1 MRSVFNEIPMLKL
14 VLPFMAGV
22 GIEIAADAMFH
33 QAEWWLVFFAGLL
46 IVSMAYAVLF
56 RFRSLTFQFR
66 WQVTEGIAFA
76 FVFTS
81 LAYILTWFHT
91 TINYPDHFSK
101 HCDKQKFLVATI
113 AKPPVL
119 KEKIVTTVAEVEE
132 VADNNLRVKT
142 HGKLLLSFMRNGAS
156 ENLKYGD
163 EVIVPAKIEQFDAPQ
178 NPEEFDFKLYQS
190 FHAIYHRSFVLIDNW
205 RVLRRNNGNPLLT
218 GIYCLR
224 ESFLQTI
231 RKHVTNEN
239 DFAVASAMLLGYN
252 DFMNDELVQA
262 YATSGA
268 LHVLSVSGLHV
279 GIMFYILNL
288 LLGWLDKKGQSWKVA
303 KAFIV
308 VVFIWFYACL
318 TGLCPSVMRAAAMF
332 SMMQFGKVLYR
343 NVNIYNIIAA
353 SILILMLFNPFIVTE
368 IGFRLSY
375 LAVIGIIYLQPKISS
390 WFVFKNKL
398 LQGAW
403 TITAVSI
410 AAQIATFPIGLYY
423 FHQFPNLFLVSN
435 LVVIPMGN
443 LALFLGTGL
452 FMLSWIPYVS
462 FAIGWVMAKM
472 IWLLNEAIF
481 LVEKVPYSLIE
492 GISITMLQMFVVYA
506 VILALCWFVE
516 TKRSRA
522 FLAALSFT
530 LLLSALFAFDYY
542 EDRHKNQ
549 LVVYKVKGKNA
560 LALIS
565 NGKVLHDFDEGLL
578 NNKSSM
584 LFHVRHHWW
593 ELGVSEEKKADE
605 ISEELPFGKL
615 FSFSGKRILVVENG
629 IEKQEV
635 AMADKLS
642 VDYVILSNNA
652 RVYVS
657 NLQKVVSFSHLIFD
671 SSNKPWR
678 VGYWKKDC
686 QKLNVWYWD
695 VHEKGAFV
703 AEL

>member
-1 MRSVFNEIPMLKL
+1 MRSIFNEIPMLKI

-22 GIEIAADAMFH
+22 AIEIAADAVFH
-33 QAEWWLVFFAGLL
+33 QAEWWLIFFAGLL
-46 IVSMAYAVLF
+46 IFSLIYAVSF
-56 RFRSLTFQFR
+56 RLSSLIFQFR

-76 FVFTS
+76 LVFTS
-81 LAYILTWFHT
+81 LAYILTWLHT
-91 TINYPDHFSK
+91 TINYADHFSK

-113 AKPPVL
+113 VKPPVV
-119 KEKIVTTVAEVEE
+119 KEKIVTTVAEIEE
-132 VADNNLRVKT
+132 VTDNHSRVNT
-142 HGKLLLSFMRNGAS
+142 HGKLLLSFMRNGDS

-163 EVIVPAKIEQFDAPQ
+163 EVIVPANIEQFDPPQ

-190 FHAIYHRSFVLIDNW
+190 FHAIYHRSFVSGDNW
-205 RVLRRNNGNPLLT
+205 RVLKRNTGNPLLAT
-218 GIYCLR
+218 IYFVR
-224 ESFLQTI
+224 GNFLQTI
-231 RKHVTNEN
+231 SKYVTNEN

-303 KAFIV
+303 KAFII

-375 LAVIGIIYLQPKISS
+375 LAVIGIVYLQPKISS
-390 WFVFKNKL
+390 WFVFKNKAVNWL
-398 LQGAW
+398 W
-403 TITAVSI
+403 SITAVSI

-423 FHQFPNLFLVSN
+423 FHQFPVMFLVSN
-435 LVVIPMGN
+435 LVVIPVGN
-443 LALFLGTGL
+443 LVLFLGTGL
-452 FMLSWIPYVS
+452 FMLSWFPYINIAV
-462 FAIGWVMAKM
+462 GWIMAKM

-506 VILALCWFVE
+506 VIFALCWFVE

-522 FLAALSFT
+522 FLAALSFS
-530 LLLSALFAFDYY
+530 LLFSGLFAFDYFK
-542 EDRHKNQ
+542 DRHGSQ
-549 LVVYKVKGKNA
+549 LVVYNVKGKNA

-565 NGKVLHDFDEGLL
+565 NGKVLYDFDEGLL

-593 ELGVSEEKKADE
+593 ELGINEERNANEVSK
-605 ISEELPFGKL
+605 ELPFGKIL
-615 FSFSGKRILVVENG
+615 TFSGKRILVVNRE
-629 IEKQEV
+629 IERQPS
-635 AMADKLS
+635 ALASKLK
-642 VDYVILSNNA
+642 VDYVVLSGNA
-652 RVYVS
+652 KVYLS
-657 NLQKVVSFSHLIFD
+657 NLQKVAEFDKLIFD
-671 SSNKPWR
+671 SSNRPWR
-678 VGYWKKDC
+678 VSYWRKDC
-686 QKLNVWYWD
+686 EQLNLPYWD
-695 VHEKGAFV
+695 VNAQGAFLE
-703 AEL
+703 EL

>member
-1 MRSVFNEIPMLKL
+1 MRSIFNEIPMLKL

-22 GIEIAADAMFH
+22 GIEIAADAAFQ
-33 QAEWWLVFFAGLL
+33 QAEWWLVFFVGLL
-46 IVSMAYAVLF
+46 ILSLAYAVLF
-56 RFRSLTFQFR
+56 RLGSVTFQFR
-66 WQVTEGIAFA
+66 WRVTEGIAFA

-91 TINYPDHFSK
+91 TVNYADHFSK
-101 HCDKQKFLVATI
+101 HCGKQKFLVATI
-113 AKPPVL
+113 AKPPVV
-119 KEKIVTTVAEVEE
+119 KEKIVTTVAEIEGV
-132 VADNNLRVKT
+132 VDNHSGVKT
-142 HGKLLLSFMRNGAS
+142 HGKLLLSFIRNGSS

-163 EVIVPAKIEQFDAPQ
+163 EVIVPANIEQFDPPQ

-190 FHAIYHRSFVLIDNW
+190 FHAIYHRSFVSGNSW
-205 RVLRRNNGNPLLT
+205 RVLKRNNGNPLLAT
-218 GIYCLR
+218 IYFVR
-224 ESFLQTI
+224 ENFLQTI
-231 RKHVTNEN
+231 SKYVTNEN

-288 LLGWLDKKGQSWKVA
+288 LLGWLDKKGQSWKVV
-303 KAFIV
+303 KAFMV

-390 WFVFKNKL
+390 WFVFKNKAVNWL
-398 LQGAW
+398 WG
-403 TITAVSI
+403 ITAVSI

-423 FHQFPNLFLVSN
+423 FHQFPVMFLVSN
-435 LVVIPMGN
+435 LVVIPVGN
-443 LALFLGTGL
+443 LVLFLGTGL
-452 FMLSWIPYVS
+452 FMLSWLPYVNI
-462 FAIGWVMAKM
+462 AVGWVMAKM

-506 VILALCWFVE
+506 IILALCWFVE

-522 FLAALSFT
+522 FLVALSFS
-530 LLLSALFAFDYY
+530 LLLSTLFAFDYF
-542 EDRHKNQ
+542 EDRHSSQ
-549 LVVYKVKGKNA
+549 LVVYKVKGRNA
-560 LALIS
+560 LAFIG
-565 NGKVLHDFDEGLL
+565 NGTVLHDFDEELL
-578 NNKSSM
+578 SNKSSM
-584 LFHVRHHWW
+584 LFHVSHHWW
-593 ELGVSEEKKADE
+593 ELGVNEERNAGE
-605 ISEELPFGKL
+605 ISKALPFGKI
-615 FSFSGKRILVVENG
+615 FTFSGKRVLVING
-629 IEKQEV
+629 EIEKQQNPL
-635 AMADKLS
+635 ADKLKA
-642 VDYVILSNNA
+642 DYVVLTGNA
-652 RVYVS
+652 KVYLS
-657 NLQKVVSFSHLIFD
+657 NLQKVAEFDKLIFD

-678 VGYWKKDC
+678 VNYWRKDC
-686 QKLNVWYWD
+686 EELKLPYWD
-695 VHEKGAFV
+695 VNTQGAFV
-703 AEL
+703 ANL

>member
-1 MRSVFNEIPMLKL
+1 MRSIFNEIPMLKL

-22 GIEIAADAMFH
+22 GIEIAADAVFQ
-33 QAEWWLVFFAGLL
+33 QAEWWLVFFVGLL
-46 IVSMAYAVLF
+46 AFSLAYTVLF
-56 RFRSLTFQFR
+56 RLGSLTFQFR
-66 WQVTEGIAFA
+66 WRVTEGIAFTL
-76 FVFTS
+76 VFTS
-81 LAYILTWFHT
+81 LAYILTWLHT
-91 TINYPDHFSK
+91 TVNYADHFSK
-101 HCDKQKFLVATI
+101 HCGKQHFLVATVT
-113 AKPPVL
+113 KPPVL

-132 VADNNLRVKT
+132 VADNHSRVKT
-142 HGKLLLSFMRNGAS
+142 HGKLLLSFMRNEAS
-156 ENLKYGD
+156 ESLKYGD
-163 EVIVPAKIEQFDAPQ
+163 EVIMLANIEQFDPPQ

-190 FHAIYHRSFVLIDNW
+190 FHAIYHRSFVWNDNW
-205 RVLRRNNGNPLLT
+205 RVLKHNNGNPLLAA
-218 GIYCLR
+218 IYFVR

-231 RKHVTNEN
+231 SRYVTNEN

-288 LLGWLDKKGQSWKVA
+288 LLGWLDKKGQNWKVA
-303 KAFIV
+303 KAIII

-390 WFVFKNKL
+390 WFVFKNKVVNWL
-398 LQGAW
+398 WG
-403 TITAVSI
+403 ITAVSI

-423 FHQFPNLFLVSN
+423 FHQFPVMFLVSN
-435 LVVIPMGN
+435 LVVIPVGN
-443 LALFLGTGL
+443 LVLFLGTGL
-452 FMLSWIPYVS
+452 FMLSWLPYANIAV
-462 FAIGWVMAKM
+462 GWVMAKM
-472 IWLLNEAIF
+472 IWVLNEAIF

-522 FLAALSFT
+522 FLTALSFSV
-530 LLLSALFAFDYY
+530 LLSALFAFDYF
-542 EDRHKNQ
+542 EDRHSSQ
-549 LVVYKVKGKNA
+549 LVVYKVKGRNA
-560 LALIS
+560 LAFIG
-565 NGKVLHDFDEGLL
+565 NGKVLHDFDEALL
-578 NNKSSM
+578 NNRSSM
-584 LFHVRHHWW
+584 LFYVRHHWW
-593 ELGVSEEKKADE
+593 ELGVSEERKADE
-605 ISEELPFGKL
+605 ISKELPFGKL
-615 FSFSGKRILVVENG
+615 FTFSGKRVLVVNG
-629 IEKQEV
+629 EIEKQQS
-635 AMADKLS
+635 ALANKLKA
-642 VDYVILSNNA
+642 DYVVLSGNA
-652 RVYVS
+652 KVYLS
-657 NLQKVVSFSHLIFD
+657 NLQKVTEFDKLIFD

-678 VGYWKKDC
+678 VNYWMKDSER
-686 QKLNVWYWD
+686 LNLLYWD
-695 VHEKGAFV
+695 VNTQGAFITS
-703 AEL
+703 L